1 MKNRKQVKFL
11 LICIL
16 LISITV
22 GYAFLNTTLSIKGTA
37 NIESNTWS
45 VKFSSIT
52 SETVTGHASITTPAE
67 IITTTSPD
75 DTVTFNVNLS
85 KPGDMYKLIVNRKN
99 AGTIN
104 AILDSYTVEGL
115 EDTSDYLEFFID
127 DPLADENYVDQS
139 GYGNLL
145 SKPDLNA
152 GVENYI
158 VITLKYKE
166 DITESQLLK
175 VTGEKDIIVKLN
187 YIQRFN

>member
-1 MKNRKQVKFL
+1 MKKRKQVKFL
-11 LICIL
+11 LIGIL

-104 AILDSYTVEGL
+104 AILDSYTVTGL
-115 EDTSDYLEFFID
+115 EGTEGYLSMYIE
-127 DPLADENYVDQS
+127 DPLAIEGDQDES

-145 SKPDLNA
+145 SKPGLNA

-158 VITLKYKE
+158 IITLEYKD
-166 DITESQLLK
+166 DITEEQLLK
-175 VTGEKDIIVKLN
+175 ITTTKEITIKLN
-187 YIQRFN
+187 YIQNLN